1 VQFHRIETVAR
12 VPAERAQDCRLNGTA
27 IT

>member
-1 VQFHRIETVAR
+1 VQFHRITVAR
-12 VPAERAQDCRLNGTA
+12 VLAERAQDCRLNGTA